1 MRKKIISALLLGL
14 FTVASTSTFVS
25 CKDYDDD
32 ISDLQGS
39 VKDQNTLIN
48 TLKEKLSAAE
58 SAVTALQNADVKI
71 NEEIEK
77 LQNAD
82 KDFLKKTDAAE
93 TYATKKLVADTKA
106 ELERAIADAK
116 KAAEDGDAATLVAAE
131 AKISSAIEVAKAE
144 LNAAIN
150 LKANQSDLNAAQ
162 EKLSGVSGK
171 LETLS
176 DNYTKFVGEYASLK
190 AALDAQKA
198 ALESDYAK
206 KIADGDE
213 ATLAAAKKE
222 VSDLQATI
230 KTDMSTLEGKLKDE
244 IKAVQDKVTQDLEGI
259 NTTIGELKAAHD
271 GFATK
276 EQFNGL
282 STQLTTILNE
292 KIPAVVNSV
301 TALETKLDAR
311 IDVVNAALAKALR
324 SLVFQPDLYVD
335 GIEAFEYPFRVDTT
349 LVKVN
354 VNEYDRDPRTG
365 ETVKHKISKVDD
377 YQYTTDSKTL
387 VTPLA
392 WPVEY
397 HANPSTTDTK
407 FENIKGFA
415 VREAEVISR
424 GASSVKFNAVE
435 KYLDGTQLFSNQ
447 NGIIT
452 VGIQVA
458 DADKSKFIDASGK
471 IVKGAV
477 ATGTDYIAA
486 LQSYSSLNGTVGK
499 DTVITSDYAM
509 LYPEKMWLEGIV
521 WTKPLKK
528 TTVDNDETGNAQAT
542 GKHNAQPATATP
554 TGCEKNVHV
563 WDTPKEALAEQSAD
577 AVQLYYN
584 DKEGIKL
591 EQYLGVHMVRET
603 QLKSKKT
610 IAEPETVNLTDK
622 ELGQY
627 GLEYEFDLV
636 YYLIDSNK
644 TSDSKFC
651 NLDSKTGN
659 IIAQNVKA
667 NEGAG
672 EQSLTSVGRE
682 PLVRVV
688 VKDINT
694 KKVLKDG
701 YILVHITKQAPADAE
716 KKAQTIDDFNAFEHE
731 FTLCGDFI
739 SDKTKWS
746 EFNEYVLTK
755 GLDNLEKEAFD
766 KQYKIDAP
774 STTGDEYEVNHYTE
788 TAAKDDATKNTV
800 GTVMYV
806 PNADNT
812 TNHAFYVK
820 LSADELEA
828 LTHDDKLKDG
838 KTTYTT
844 YARYKKI
851 PGSAAA
857 YDYVYIKLTVELTR
871 AKVEKFAIKEKNPNY
886 WYALDGNDAGFDAF
900 VFNCNSPLNG
910 GSIESWS
917 RNILDNFIGNNVIL
931 TDVITG
937 ANLTGASHKFYF
949 TPQTKEVVET
959 DPVTGNTTTW
969 IITPQS
975 SATDTDYK
983 MLIPEYATDAKKHE
997 WVSEENANEWINKC
1011 AISYDNDKGV
1021 YANKTLYAH
1030 KSGST
1035 TFTKIATLTPST
1047 GEITLVMNEVSKSII
1062 NAIAYESDHKNID
1075 KEFRAQV
1082 GVIAKKGCTALQ
1094 ATGSTFLASWQRP
1107 INPADAQQVKR
1118 FDAKTNADTIY
1129 VADIVKLFDFRGPV
1143 EGNMETAATKWL
1155 WAYYGVKAIT
1165 VDCTPSK
1172 VKTNMGKAVSPE
1184 NMFADMTNYL
1194 GNVTKKARL
1203 KAWNGT
1209 SEVSA
1214 AATVSFDLS
1223 QYNKAEK
1230 SEELYNL
1237 FNGEAKDK
1245 KKFGYIIYYN
1255 NGDNV
1260 TCFAVRLPISI
1271 EYTWGTIKTYVTIGI
1286 DRTLGN

>member
-1011 AISYDNDKGV
+1011 AISYDNDK
-1021 YANKTLYAH
+1021 
-1030 KSGST
+1030 
-1035 TFTKIATLTPST
+1035 
-1047 GEITLVMNEVSKSII
+1047 
-1062 NAIAYESDHKNID
+1062 D
-1075 KEFRAQV
+1075 
-1082 GVIAKKGCTALQ
+1082 
-1094 ATGSTFLASWQRP
+1094 
-1107 INPADAQQVKR
+1107 
-1118 FDAKTNADTIY
+1118 
-1129 VADIVKLFDFRGPV
+1129 
-1143 EGNMETAATKWL
+1143 
-1155 WAYYGVKAIT
+1155 
-1165 VDCTPSK
+1165 
-1172 VKTNMGKAVSPE
+1172 
-1184 NMFADMTNYL
+1184 
-1194 GNVTKKARL
+1194 
-1203 KAWNGT
+1203 
-1209 SEVSA
+1209 
-1214 AATVSFDLS
+1214 
-1223 QYNKAEK
+1223 
-1230 SEELYNL
+1230 
-1237 FNGEAKDK
+1237 
-1245 KKFGYIIYYN
+1245 
-1255 NGDNV
+1255 
-1260 TCFAVRLPISI
+1260 
-1271 EYTWGTIKTYVTIGI
+1271 
-1286 DRTLGN
+1286 

>member
-32 ISDLQGS
+32 ISDLQGQ
-39 VKDQNTLIN
+39 VTDQNTLIN
-48 TLKEKLSAAE
+48 SLKEKLSAAE
-58 SAVTALQNADVKI
+58 SAVTSLQAADVKI
-71 NEEIEK
+71 NEEIGK
-77 LQNAD
+77 LQAAD

-93 TYATKKLVADTKA
+93 TYATKQLVSDTKK
-106 ELERAIADAK
+106 ELEKAIADAK
-116 KAAEDGDAATLVAAE
+116 SAAESGDAKTLAAAE
-131 AKISSAIEVAKAE
+131 AKISSAIEAAKAE
-144 LNAAIN
+144 LNDAIN
-150 LKANQSDLNAAQ
+150 LKANQSDLEAAQ
-162 EKLSGVSGK
+162 NKLTEVSTK
-171 LETLS
+171 LNTLS
-176 DNYTKFVGEYASLK
+176 DNYTKFIGEYTSLK

-198 ALESDYAK
+198 VLESDYAK
-206 KIADGDE
+206 KIAAGDA
-213 ATLAAAKKE
+213 ATLAAAKEEVAKVQTQLNTAKKE
-222 VSDLQATI
+222 
-230 KTDMSTLEGKLKDE
+230 LEDKLAKE
-244 IKAVQDKVTQDLEGI
+244 IKAVQDKVAEDVKGI
-259 NTTIGELKAAHD
+259 NTTIVELKAAHD

-365 ETVKHKISKVDD
+365 ETVKHKISKADD

-452 VGIQVA
+452 VGLQVA
-458 DADKSKFIDASGK
+458 DADVANFVKDGNI
-471 IVKGAV
+471 IKGAV
-477 ATGTDYIAA
+477 ATGTDYITA
-486 LQSYSSLNGTVGK
+486 LQSYSSCEGKVGK

-521 WTKPLKK
+521 WTKALKK
-528 TTVDNDETGNAQAT
+528 TPVDNDETGNAQAT
-542 GKHNAQPATATP
+542 GKHNAQTKTL
-554 TGCEKNVHV
+554 TGCEKKVHV

-603 QLKSKKT
+603 VLKSKHT
-610 IAEPETVNLTDK
+610 INDPELVDFTSAK
-622 ELGQY
+622 LGQY
-627 GLEYEFDLV
+627 GLKYEFDLV

-659 IIAQNVKA
+659 IIAQNVTA

-688 VKDINT
+688 VKDI
-694 KKVLKDG
+694 KSGKVLKDG
-701 YILVHITKQAPADAE
+701 YILVHITKKAPADAE
-716 KKAQTIDDFNAFEHE
+716 KKAQTIDDFTKFTHH
-731 FTLCGDFI
+731 FTLCAGFT

-746 EFNEYVLTK
+746 EFNAYVLTK

-788 TAAKDDATKNTV
+788 TAAKDNATKNTV

-820 LSADELEA
+820 LTADELEA

-983 MLIPEYATDAKKHE
+983 MLVPEYATDAKKHE

-1035 TFTKIATLTPST
+1035 TFTKIATLEQSN
-1047 GEITLVMNEVSKSII
+1047 GEITLVMNNVSKSII
-1062 NAIAYESDHKNID
+1062 NAIGYETDHKNID

-1129 VADIVKLFDFRGPV
+1129 VADIVKLFDFRGPTQ
-1143 EGNMETAATKWL
+1143 GDMDSKANKWL
-1155 WAYYGVKAIT
+1155 WAYYGVKSIT

>member
-32 ISDLQGS
+32 ISNIQDQ

-106 ELERAIADAK
+106 ELEQAIADAK
-116 KAAEDGDAATLVAAE
+116 KAAKDGDAATLVAAE
-131 AKISSAIEVAKAE
+131 TKISSAIETAKAE

-150 LKANQSDLNAAQ
+150 LKANQSDLEAAQ
-162 EKLSGVSGK
+162 EQLSGVSAK
-171 LETLS
+171 LNTLS
-176 DNYTKFVGEYASLK
+176 DNYTKFIGEYASLK

-206 KIADGDE
+206 KIAEGNE

-222 VSDLQATI
+222 VSDLQTTI
-230 KTDMSTLEGKLKDE
+230 NTAMTNLEVKLKGE
-244 IKAVQDKVTQDLEGI
+244 IKAVQDKVTEDLDGI
-259 NTTIGELKAAHD
+259 NTTIGQLKAAHD

-276 EQFNGL
+276 EQFTGL
-282 STQLTTILNE
+282 SNQLTTLVNQ
-292 KIPAVVNSV
+292 KIPAVENSI
-301 TALETKLDAR
+301 TKLETKLDAK
-311 IDVVNAALAKALR
+311 INVVNAALAKALR

-335 GIEAFEYPFRVDTT
+335 GIEAFEYPFRIDTT

-365 ETVKHKISKVDD
+365 ETVKHKISKADD

-458 DADKSKFIDASGK
+458 DADKSKFVDARGN
-471 IVKGAV
+471 IIKGAV
-477 ATGTDYIAA
+477 ATGTDYITA
-486 LQSYSSLNGTVGK
+486 LQSYSSCEGKVGK

-528 TTVDNDETGNAQAT
+528 TTVNNDETGNAQAT
-542 GKHNAQPATATP
+542 GKHNAQTATL
-554 TGCEKNVHV
+554 TGCEKKVHV

-610 IAEPETVNLTDK
+610 IAEPATVNLTDK

-636 YYLIDSNK
+636 YYLIDSNR

-659 IIAQNVKA
+659 IIAQNVTA

-688 VKDINT
+688 VKDI
-694 KKVLKDG
+694 KSGKVLKDG
-701 YILVHITKQAPADAE
+701 YILVHITKEAPADAE
-716 KKAQTIDDFNAFEHE
+716 KKAQTIDDFTKFTHH
-731 FTLCGDFI
+731 FTLCAGFT

-746 EFNEYVLTK
+746 EFNAYVLTD

-788 TAAKDDATKNTV
+788 TAAKDNATKNTV

-812 TNHAFYVK
+812 TNHAFYIK

-828 LTHDDKLKDG
+828 LTHDGKLTDG

-857 YDYVYIKLTVELTR
+857 YDYVYIKLTVELSR
-871 AKVEKFAIKEKNPNY
+871 ANVDKFGIKEKNPNY
-886 WYALDGNDAGFDAF
+886 WYALNGNDAGFDAF

-931 TDVITG
+931 TDV
-937 ANLTGASHKFYF
+937 TGASHKFYF

-969 IITPQS
+969 IITPQKS
-975 SATDTDYK
+975 STDTDYK
-983 MLIPEYATDAKKHE
+983 MLWPVYETDAKKHE

-1011 AISYDNDKGV
+1011 AISYDNGV
-1021 YANKTLYAH
+1021 YANRTLYAH

-1035 TFTKIATLTPST
+1035 TFTKIATLTPSS

-1062 NAIAYESDHKNID
+1062 NAIAYEADHKNID

-1082 GVIAKKGCTALQ
+1082 GVIATKGCTALQ
-1094 ATGSTFLASWQRP
+1094 AIGSTFLASWQRP

-1129 VADIVKLFDFRGPV
+1129 VADIVKLFDFRGPTQ
-1143 EGNMETAATKWL
+1143 GDMDSKANKWL
-1155 WAYYGVKAIT
+1155 WAYYGVKSIT

-1172 VKTNMGKAVSPE
+1172 VKTNMGKAVSQE

-1209 SEVSA
+1209 SEVSE

>member
-32 ISDLQGS
+32 ISDLQGQ

-71 NEEIEK
+71 NEEIEQ

-116 KAAEDGDAATLVAAE
+116 KAAEDGDAKTLVAAE
-131 AKISSAIEVAKAE
+131 TKISSAIEVAKAE

-150 LKANQSDLNAAQ
+150 LKANQSDLKAAQ
-162 EKLSGVSGK
+162 DELSGVSSK

-176 DNYTKFVGEYASLK
+176 DNYTKFIGEYASLK

-222 VSDLQATI
+222 VSDLQGTI
-230 KTDMSTLEGKLKDE
+230 ETAMSTLEGKLKDE
-244 IKAVQDKVTQDLEGI
+244 IKAVQDKVTQDLDGI
-259 NTTIGELKAAHD
+259 NTTIGKLKAAHD

-282 STQLTTILNE
+282 STQLTTILDE

-354 VNEYDRDPRTG
+354 ANDYDRAARTG
-365 ETVKHKISKVDD
+365 ETVGHKIKKVDD
-377 YQYTTDSKTL
+377 YQYTTKSVTL

-509 LYPEKMWLEGIV
+509 LYPEKMWVEGLV

-542 GKHNAQPATATP
+542 GKHNAQTATL

-563 WDTPKEALAEQSAD
+563 WDTPKEALAEPSAD
-577 AVQLYYN
+577 AVQLYYD

-610 IAEPETVNLTDK
+610 IAAPATVNLTDK

-627 GLEYEFDLV
+627 GLEYEFELV
-636 YYLIDSNK
+636 NYLIDTNE

-667 NEGAG
+667 DGGAG
-672 EQSLTSVGRE
+672 EQSLSSVGRE
-682 PLVRVV
+682 PLVRVLL
-688 VKDINT
+688 KDIKT
-694 KKVLKDG
+694 GAVIKDG
-701 YILVHITKQAPADAE
+701 YILVHITKQLPPHGE
-716 KKAQTIDDFNAFEHE
+716 KKAKTIGLHDYTHK
-731 FTLCGDFI
+731 FTLCDGFT
-739 SDKTKWS
+739 SDKTTWS
-746 EFNEYVLTK
+746 EFNAYVLTD

-766 KQYKIDAP
+766 KQYQIDAP
-774 STTGDEYEVNHYTE
+774 STTSGAYEVNHYTE
-788 TAAKDDATKNTV
+788 TPAKDNATKNTV
-800 GTVMYV
+800 GTVIYV

-812 TNHAFYVK
+812 TNHAFQVK
-820 LSADELEA
+820 LTADELEA

-871 AKVEKFAIKEKNPNY
+871 AKVEKFGIKEKNPNY
-886 WYALDGNDAGFDAF
+886 WYALNGNDDGFDAF

-917 RNILDNFIGNNVIL
+917 RNILDNFVGNNVIL
-931 TDVITG
+931 TDV
-937 ANLTGASHKFYF
+937 TGASHKFYF
-949 TPQTKEVVET
+949 TPETKEVVET

-983 MLIPEYATDAKKHE
+983 MLVPEYATDATKHE

-1011 AISYDNDKGV
+1011 AISYDNGV
-1021 YANKTLYAH
+1021 YANSSLYAH

-1035 TFTKIATLTPST
+1035 EFTKIATLDQSN
-1047 GEITLVMNEVSKSII
+1047 GEITLVMNNVSKSII
-1062 NAIAYESDHKNID
+1062 NAIGYETDHKNIN

-1129 VADIVKLFDFRGPV
+1129 VADIVKLFDFRGPTQ
-1143 EGNMETAATKWL
+1143 GDMDSKANKWL
-1155 WAYYGVKAIT
+1155 WAYYGVKSIT

-1172 VKTNMGKAVSPE
+1172 VKTNMGNAVSQE
-1184 NMFADMTNYL
+1184 NMFADMNKYL
-1194 GNVTKKARL
+1194 GNVTTKARL

-1214 AATVSFDLS
+1214 AATVNFVLS